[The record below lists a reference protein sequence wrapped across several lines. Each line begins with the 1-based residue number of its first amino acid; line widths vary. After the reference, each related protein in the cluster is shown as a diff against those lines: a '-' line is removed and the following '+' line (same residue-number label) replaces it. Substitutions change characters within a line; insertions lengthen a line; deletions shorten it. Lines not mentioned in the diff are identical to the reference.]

1 MNLVNRQKRYG
12 IAVGKNYIAHIILHN
27 FRERRKEKE
36 REDLWKRLDQL
47 QLTQPANSMNQSNK
61 GKKR

>member
-1 MNLVNRQKRYG
+1 MIWYSGWQK
-12 IAVGKNYIAHIILHN
+12 YIAHIILHN